1 MIDSQ
6 FLSLN
11 LKGVGRHLS
20 RPKSQRGELSEYMPK
35 RGKLARGRYWARW
48 RIYTRQADGRETV
61 KRAEKIIDRALTAQ
75 MGFALDYTGPLT
87 KTDAWKVLAKLIQDS
102 NGAPVGFNAKITFG
116 ELAHEYIE
124 LNKPNWER
132 STSRVNVQIIEDHL
146 VGNLGGRGVRDYAN
160 AEADLQRF
168 LNGYVEKQSSRSLLG
183 KLITFLRAIFDLA
196 VDKGLLERNPA
207 RKLRAKSRKRSSNLS
222 HTLEE
227 CDRLLAHVS
236 GADHLV
242 VRIFIQLGP
251 RSEEAFALR
260 RKDVLPHGLL
270 IDEAIVD
277 GETKQ
282 TKTLASEAVMY
293 VPPDLELELQH
304 YLGTLPDDPDSWLF
318 PSSRKGVPVRPGNFL
333 NRVLKPAALL
343 AGVSVRTSAKGKP
356 TSGLNYQSLRRTSS
370 TLFGAKAKDPK
381 STQAHMRHADPT
393 ITLKI
398 YQQAIPAEVKAAALA
413 FEADLLAQKRS
424 REVEG
429 NDVRVS

>member
-6 FLSLN
+6 VSLN
-11 LKGVGRHLS
+11 LKAIGLHLS
-20 RPKSQRGELSEYMPK
+20 RPKSQRGELSETMPK

-48 RIYTRQADGRETV
+48 RIYSRQADGREIV
-61 KRAEKIIDRALTAQ
+61 KRSEKIIDRTLAER

-102 NGAPVGFNAKITFG
+102 NGAPAAFNARMTVG
-116 ELAHEYIE
+116 ELAREYVD
-124 LNKPNWER
+124 LNKPNWET

-146 VGNLGGRGVRDYAN
+146 VGNLGGRSVRDFASG
-160 AEADLQRF
+160 EADLQRF
-168 LNGYVEKQSSRSLLG
+168 LNGYVEKQSSKSLLS
-183 KLITFLRAIFDLA
+183 KLVTFLRAVFNLA

-236 GADHLV
+236 GADHLA
-242 VRIFIQLGP
+242 VRILIQLGP

-282 TKTLASEAVMY
+282 TKTLASTAVMY

-304 YLGTLPDDPDSWLF
+304 YLHALPENPDGWLF
-318 PSSRKGVPVRPGNFL
+318 PSSREGVPVRPGNFL

-343 AGVSVRTSAKGKP
+343 AGVCVRTSAKGKP

-398 YQQAIPAEVKAAALA
+398 YQQAVPAEVKAAALA
-413 FEADLLAQKRS
+413 LEADLLAQKRK
-424 REVEG
+424 REAEG
-429 NDVRVS
+429 NDARLV